1 MLAGAF
7 CIRGSGLRGVG
18 GPIDITG
25 ITASDGVQFIRREEV
40 RRAEPELQ
48 MVGPASPAVVTC
60 PRDFGRPS
68 TYSVPLAD
76 ATAN

>member
-1 MLAGAF
+1 VLAGAF

-48 MVGPASPAVVTC
+48 MVGRRRRPSSPARGTSAGRRRTAC
-60 PRDFGRPS
+60 LSRMPRR
-68 TYSVPLAD
+68 T
-76 ATAN
+76 